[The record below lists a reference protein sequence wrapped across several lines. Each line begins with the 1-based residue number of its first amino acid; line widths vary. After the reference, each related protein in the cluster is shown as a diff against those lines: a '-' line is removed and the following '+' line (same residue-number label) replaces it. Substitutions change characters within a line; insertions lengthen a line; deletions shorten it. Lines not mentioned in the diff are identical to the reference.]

1 MAERRRAP
9 RFLYVLMG
17 LGALFVV
24 VAVIGLVS
32 AGRVFGEAFTH
43 GLFWAYSPER
53 MALRGAGCVQPM
65 LTPRVRKHALPY
77 RTGQSDTRLY
87 ACDDDGY
94 CGREIIHCRALSKN
108 LVPCDTLASIH
119 RKHGKPTHEFEVRTE
134 VIPSFETHCAE
145 LYASDGSYITNLKKS
160 AR

>member
-24 VAVIGLVS
+24 VGIIGAVS
-32 AGRVFGEAFTH
+32 AGRLFGEAFTH

-65 LTPRVRKHALPY
+65 LTPRIRKDALP
-77 RTGQSDTRLY
+77 RRRGGEDTRIDG
-87 ACDDDGY
+87 CDDDGY
-94 CGREIIHCRALSKN
+94 CGREVIHCRALSKN
-108 LVPCDTLASIH
+108 LVPCDTVASIH
-119 RKHGKPTHEFEVRTE
+119 RKHGKPTHAFEVRTE
-134 VIPSFETHCAE
+134 VIPTFETHCAE
-145 LYASDGSYITNLKKS
+145 LYAPDGSHIAELKK
-160 AR
+160 R